1 MGKKTCFLKKIE
13 KNKTKKQQKRCPSTL
28 ETTGIKNF
36 ELYKLHI
43 QLQMCNNN
51 NHHHNNIVMIIID
64 FT

>member
-13 KNKTKKQQKRCPSTL
+13 QQQQQQKKRFLSTL
-28 ETTGIKNF
+28 ETTGIKNL

-43 QLQMCNNN
+43 QLQMCHNN
-51 NHHHNNIVMIIID
+51 NHHNNNNVVMIID